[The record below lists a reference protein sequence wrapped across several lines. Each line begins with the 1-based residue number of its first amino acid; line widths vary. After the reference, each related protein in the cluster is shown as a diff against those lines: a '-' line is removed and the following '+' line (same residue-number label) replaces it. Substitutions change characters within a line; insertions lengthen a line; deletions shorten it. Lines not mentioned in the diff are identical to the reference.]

1 MSLSLTCACG
11 TRFEVEE
18 TFAGQ
23 EVACPECQR
32 PLKAPLAHRTPR
44 RTSGFA
50 LASVILALAGS
61 FTVIGT
67 LVAVVLGLAGLV
79 SVARHR
85 DRLAGTG
92 FALFGIVWGL
102 AFTALALFAYSSG
115 ELFGVNTW
123 MREAVLA
130 GQVSYDGPLEVVQR
144 DGGFA
149 ITRPSEKW
157 GVAVVS
163 PEPIDWPDDPDRGVD
178 ITLLHIPHNASVDVT
193 YETFGNRPLEQ
204 IQEQVL
210 GWFGTGVEA
219 RRQDQLLGFTQ
230 GKLRHSR
237 RLPPQGDGEAWEML
251 LDVRFAGE
259 GRTYLVR
266 LIKHKADTYILR
278 GWAPKRR
285 FGQVETEIRQTL
297 DSFRLLNEPAR

>member
-1 MSLSLTCACG
+1 MSLSLTCACSA
-11 TRFEVEE
+11 RFEVEE

-32 PLKAPLAHRTPR
+32 PLKAPLAQRTAR

-67 LVAVVLGLAGLV
+67 LIAVLLGLAGLI

-85 DRLAGTG
+85 DRLVGTG
-92 FALFGIVWGL
+92 FALFGILWGL
-102 AFTALALFAYSSG
+102 AFTAVSLFAYGKG

-123 MREAVLA
+123 MREAMLA
-130 GQVSYDGPLEVVQR
+130 GQVSYDGPLEVVQP

-149 ITRPSEKW
+149 ITRPTDKW
-157 GVAVVS
+157 GVALES

-178 ITLLHIPHNASVDVT
+178 ITLLHVPRNAAVDVT
-193 YETFGNRPLEQ
+193 YEPCGDRSLEQ
-204 IQEQVL
+204 LQERVL
-210 GWFGTGVEA
+210 GWFGAGADA

-237 RLPPQGDGEAWEML
+237 RLPPQGGGEAWEMM

-266 LIKHKADTYILR
+266 LVKRKADLYILR

-285 FGQVETEIRQTL
+285 FSQVEPEIRQTL
-297 DSFRLLNEPAR
+297 DSFRLLD